1 MLYGSSTPPTRLYFF
16 AREQVSFGAE
26 GGGCLGNG
34 GQWQLYTVGTV
45 LGRVA
50 YLCIFRVPRR
60 MEETAEGNPRLKAK
74 ARNKGKN
81 RGKKHSEFLD
91 VGHESGEENS
101 KVTRSHNRRRPN

>member
-1 MLYGSSTPPTRLYFF
+1 MYCS
-16 AREQVSFGAE
+16 
-26 GGGCLGNG
+26 
-34 GQWQLYTVGTV
+34 TV

-60 MEETAEGNPRLKAK
+60 MEETAEGNPRSKAK

-101 KVTRSHNRRRPN
+101 KVTRSNNRRRPN